1 VTLAPVA
8 VETIGA
14 KSVREP
20 HMMNVTVS
28 GAVPVCPERRRRFE
42 AELGYE
48 IGRKIS
54 KLHDHGGILFVDWAE
69 RPSAQDIAAVKDAWG
84 SHESDPM
91 YHYEKGVELVGCAP
105 RYNPFD
111 GSDHS
116 HLAAI
121 EHLRTA
127 RDLLKRTIK
136 RIKQD
141 STEPNNVK
149 RLFQAIK
156 LTESA
161 LRHARRSQLKK
172 EPRLVIEA

>member
-1 VTLAPVA
+1 MITEEFSLL
-8 VETIGA
+8 TGQ
-14 KSVREP
+14 
-20 HMMNVTVS
+20 S
-28 GAVPVCPERRRRFE
+28 GRLPR
-42 AELGYE
+42 
-48 IGRKIS
+48 
-54 KLHDHGGILFVDWAE
+54 IL
-69 RPSAQDIAAVKDAWG
+69 QDAWG

-91 YHYEKGVELVGCAP
+91 YHYEKGVDLVGCAP

-111 GSDHS
+111 GSDRS

-121 EHLRTA
+121 EHLRAA

-161 LRHARRSQLKK
+161 LRQVRRSQLKK

>member
-1 VTLAPVA
+1 MT
-8 VETIGA
+8 
-14 KSVREP
+14 
-20 HMMNVTVS
+20 NVTS
-28 GAVPVCPERRRRFE
+28 ECDGPACAKRRRRFE
-42 AELGYE
+42 VELGYE
-48 IGRKIS
+48 VARKIC
-54 KLHDHGGILFVDWAE
+54 KLHDRKGILFVDWAE
-69 RPSAQDIAAVKDAWG
+69 RPTAQDIAIVTEAWAQC
-84 SHESDPM
+84 ESDPII
-91 YHYEKGVELVGCAP
+91 YHYENGVELVGCTH

-111 GSDHS
+111 GSDQS

-121 EHLRTA
+121 EQLRAA

-136 RIKQD
+136 RIEQG
-141 STEPNNVK
+141 STEPYNVK